1 MALGGQGGFSYSW
14 SSGNTGATAN
24 NIDAGNY
31 TVTATDAAGCQQTLS
46 LDLGCTPLIP
56 IIVNQ
61 FISPNNDGK
70 NDLWI
75 IDNLAFYP
83 NNSVKVYNRWG
94 SLVFEAEP
102 YQNDWN
108 GHYKGTAAN
117 SLPASTYF
125 YVIDTK
131 KKSQDPYTGYIEI
144 QP

>member
-1 MALGGQGGFSYSW
+1 MVQLSRRLLVVPVF
-14 SSGNTGATAN
+14 
-24 NIDAGNY
+24 
-31 TVTATDAAGCQQTLS
+31 TATRLPG
-46 LDLGCTPLIP
+46 
-56 IIVNQ
+56 IVN
-61 FISPNNDGK
+61 
-70 NDLWI
+70 LE
-75 IDNLAFYP
+75 LYP
-83 NNSVKVYNRWG
+83 NNIVKVYNRWG